1 MQFIVRVCSWDN
13 VQLYFFTYE
22 IIEKSFYTMSHKKG
36 DTKLLAVT
44 LSNLMD
50 FKKSFNR
57 IL

>member
-22 IIEKSFYTMSHKKG
+22 IIEKSLYTVSHKNG

-50 FKKSFNR
+50 LKNLSMR

>member
-22 IIEKSFYTMSHKKG
+22 IIEKSFYTVSHKNG

-50 FKKSFNR
+50 LKNLSMQ